1 MQWIISTIF
10 TVMIIL
16 MSLSLMIKL
25 RVRFYDF
32 YREYG
37 CFLWAVFALQAI
49 SMIIKST
56 IEALLEENDAVHDFK
71 HDLFSLNPVL
81 HSILKVIFNIV
92 ALIVPMFTQ
101 LSCLIFGWIR
111 HKRGVNQPQLP

>member
-25 RVRFYDF
+25 RVRFIDF
-32 YREYG
+32 YKEYG
-37 CFLWAVFALQAI
+37 CFLWVVFAIQAI

-56 IEALLEENDAVHDFK
+56 TEALLEENDAAFDFK
-71 HDLFSLNPVL
+71 IEL
-81 HSILKVIFNIV
+81 
-92 ALIVPMFTQ
+92 
-101 LSCLIFGWIR
+101 
-111 HKRGVNQPQLP
+111 

>member
-1 MQWIISTIF
+1 MQWILSTIF

-37 CFLWAVFALQAI
+37 CFLWAVFTIQAI
-49 SMIIKST
+49 SMITKTT
-56 IEALLEENDAVHDFK
+56 IEALLNLNDNVHDFK
-71 HDLFSLNPVL
+71 HE
-81 HSILKVIFNIV
+81 
-92 ALIVPMFTQ
+92 M
-101 LSCLIFGWIR
+101 R
-111 HKRGVNQPQLP
+111 R

>member
-1 MQWIISTIF
+1 MQWILSTIF
-10 TVMIIL
+10 TTMIIL

-37 CFLWAVFALQAI
+37 CFLWAIFTVQAV
-49 SMIIKST
+49 SMIIKTT
-56 IEALLEENDAVHDFK
+56 IEALIIENDTAYDFR
-71 HDLFSLNPVL
+71 HELYNSNPVL
-81 HSILKVIFNIV
+81 YSILKVIYNIV
-92 ALIVPMFTQ
+92 ALIVPMITQ

-111 HKRGVNQPQLP
+111 HKRGVNQPQST